1 VPKTIS
7 RRLAAN
13 AVPCAS
19 RHFRPFRQL
28 ARQKAASLKHAFT
41 SPEMTVMLGC
51 TPREGDPQGGAEGG
65 FLFGYFL
72 LAAQEKVTCARGSPP
87 PHQINYREAT

>member
-1 VPKTIS
+1 
-7 RRLAAN
+7 
-13 AVPCAS
+13 
-19 RHFRPFRQL
+19 
-28 ARQKAASLKHAFT
+28 
-41 SPEMTVMLGC
+41 MTVMLGC

-87 PHQINYREAT
+87 RIKLIIAKRHK